1 MAKSKEAPIRIE
13 CMGGCGKHQMIR
25 PSKIDR
31 SVQFY
36 GCDNCEG
43 YLKARRY
50 ALANRPEGVHMEM
63 VFQAVGGFSGWRMRM
78 SSPEDEAAFARA
90 RAIRDA
96 GIALIKKA
104 AENDPVT

>member
-1 MAKSKEAPIRIE
+1 MRIE

-36 GCDNCEG
+36 GCMKCDGCDE
-43 YLKARRY
+43 ACAY
-50 ALANRPEGVHMEM
+50 ALANRHQDVHM
-63 VFQAVGGFSGWRMRM
+63 VSLYNCVAGFHGWRMQL
-78 SSPEDEAAFARA
+78 SSDEDKAAFARA

-96 GIALIKKA
+96 GLAMLK
-104 AENDPVT
+104 EQGRR